1 MANVHAFIGF
11 LLQLLIIVLFCPKI
25 LSQLT
30 PSESRIL
37 FKVQQLLEYPPA
49 FQGWNNWTNFCY
61 LPPSPSLTIVCSGNH
76 ITELTV
82 IGNKTT
88 SPYSLSS
95 KAGGGNSFSTSDSTL
110 SKGFSIDSF
119 FTLLTKLSSLKVL
132 SLVSL
137 GIWGPLPAKIN
148 RFSSLQVL
156 NLTSNSIYGKISAE
170 VTSVA
175 NLQNLVLADNLLSGS
190 IPDLSSL
197 SALEELNL
205 SSNHLG
211 PEFPSLGNKLVTVVL
226 RNNAFNS
233 QIPSKL
239 RNFNQSQHLDISSNQ
254 LVGPIPST
262 LFSLPSI
269 HYINLAGNR
278 LSGALPTNLSCS
290 NELEHVDLSNNLL
303 IGKLPLCIVS
313 NSSSRVLFYSWN
325 CLSAGNS
332 KYQHP
337 YSFCHK
343 EALAVKPTP
352 RNQKNGSSAKLG
364 ILLSI
369 CGGTVATVGI
379 IGLLLVM
386 VFRKA
391 KKNEIYAIDKSVGR
405 KSSAQLSPKLPTEA
419 RHVSP
424 TMRLLGAF
432 GLRTYNVFTV
442 DEIQEATSNFNP
454 SNLIGEGPQGQLYKG
469 CTRDGS
475 TVVVRCMKLQQRH
488 SSQRLLQH
496 MEVISK
502 LRHRHLVSLLGHC
515 IVTHQDYSNETN
527 TMFLVFEYVSNSTL
541 RNHLTDRRKREMLKW
556 SHRLAV
562 TMGVA
567 KGIQFLHTGVAPG
580 IFGNDVKIE
589 NILLDE
595 NLTAKISNYNLLI
608 PSKVDSESSLRGL
621 ETTDHLGSSMR
632 TNEHGERR
640 DVYQLGAILLEII
653 TGKPITSQSELDV
666 QRLQL
671 EQSLAESPQKLRAT
685 VDPSLRGTYAY
696 ESLRTTAEIII
707 NCLSND
713 PEQRPTIEDVIWNL
727 QYSVQVQDGWTISC
741 ENPGAKSASNF
752 Q

>member
-1 MANVHAFIGF
+1 
-11 LLQLLIIVLFCPKI
+11 
-25 LSQLT
+25 
-30 PSESRIL
+30 
-37 FKVQQLLEYPPA
+37 
-49 FQGWNNWTNFCY
+49 
-61 LPPSPSLTIVCSGNH
+61 NH

-211 PEFPSLGNKLVTVVL
+211 PEFPSLG
-226 RNNAFNS
+226 
-233 QIPSKL
+233 
-239 RNFNQSQHLDISSNQ
+239 IS
-254 LVGPIPST
+254 
-262 LFSLPSI
+262 F
-269 HYINLAGNR
+269 
-278 LSGALPTNLSCS
+278 

-595 NLTAKISNYNLLI
+595 NLTAKINNYNLLI

-713 PEQRPTIEDVIWNL
+713 PEQRPTIEDVI
-727 QYSVQVQDGWTISC
+727 
-741 ENPGAKSASNF
+741 
-752 Q
+752 